1 MVMGDINAH
10 INQDE
15 QDYIV
20 NDSDHV
26 LDNICLPLIYVSDKI
41 QTFQNTE
48 LYQNTNEHRNN
59 IVDLC
64 NDAKLRILNG
74 RTISDSVGKLTYHSH
89 IGASIDDYFICNSFF
104 LTKFCEF

>member
-1 MVMGDINAH
+1 LCFVYISPKNSSCTLKTNCDRIINEKLERGDSKFSSLGYIMVMGDINAH

-41 QTFQNTE
+41 QTFQYTE
-48 LYQNTNEHRNN
+48 LYQNTN
-59 IVDLC
+59 
-64 NDAKLRILNG
+64 
-74 RTISDSVGKLTYHSH
+74 
-89 IGASIDDYFICNSFF
+89 
-104 LTKFCEF
+104 

>member
-1 MVMGDINAH
+1 MVMRDLNAH

-26 LDNICLPLIYVSDKI
+26 LDFFLPLNYVSDNIHK
-41 QTFQNTE
+41 FHNTE
-48 LYQNTNEHRNN
+48 LHQNTNEYGKN

-64 NDAKLRILNG
+64 NDAQLK
-74 RTISDSVGKLTYHSH
+74 
-89 IGASIDDYFICNSFF
+89 
-104 LTKFCEF
+104 